1 MTTQSTKPEPPTLA
15 ELEEVI
21 SEAWDTFSAADDALK
36 AARTALDD
44 AGAARL
50 SAWYAYR
57 VATAD
62 RDAATNKE

>member
-1 MTTQSTKPEPPTLA
+1 MTTQSTKPEPPTLE

-21 SEAWDTFSAADDALK
+21 SEAWATFSAADDALK

-50 SAWYAYR
+50 SAWTAYR
-57 VATAD
+57 DATAD